1 MKTVPSRWMCWNVRN
16 ASHTTYALRDT
27 PSQIR
32 ITNPI
37 HPLRERTLEVVYSRR
52 QGRETHWIVRLPDGS
67 CAQIPSAWTDH
78 PRGVVPTERLR
89 AGGRATPESLRHLI
103 GLLGSLV
110 DPTPDPAA
118 CPCMGCPG
126 DPHEQAT
133 ASIRSPNPSV
143 GAGTLESHRCAETP
157 GDSQHSGEHG
167 QSFTDSIACDQNQG
181 DRQ

>member
-1 MKTVPSRWMCWNVRN
+1 MRRTKISRTAPPQLFVGSTDEACVSPWMSWNVRN

-89 AGGRATPESLRHLI
+89 AGGRATPSRLRH
-103 GLLGSLV
+103 
-110 DPTPDPAA
+110 PY
-118 CPCMGCPG
+118 
-126 DPHEQAT
+126 
-133 ASIRSPNPSV
+133 
-143 GAGTLESHRCAETP
+143 
-157 GDSQHSGEHG
+157 
-167 QSFTDSIACDQNQG
+167 
-181 DRQ
+181 

>member
-1 MKTVPSRWMCWNVRN
+1 MSWSVRN

-89 AGGRATPESLRHLI
+89 AGGRATPESLRISSGCWAVWSIQPRIRQLVHVWVAQETHMSKQ
-103 GLLGSLV
+103 LLL
-110 DPTPDPAA
+110 
-118 CPCMGCPG
+118 
-126 DPHEQAT
+126 
-133 ASIRSPNPSV
+133 
-143 GAGTLESHRCAETP
+143 
-157 GDSQHSGEHG
+157 
-167 QSFTDSIACDQNQG
+167 F
-181 DRQ
+181 